1 MYTQVNENPNEESSQ
16 SQRARM
22 VAAMKAG
29 KVVTSLVGLQQYGSL
44 NVKGRMAE
52 VKANRECN
60 LGDDVWIK
68 TKASKKRVKA
78 YHDIDAINEKYHPA
92 NDEERARIVQKIA
105 FDMLLP
111 FGILPKL

>member
-1 MYTQVNENPNEESSQ
+1 MYTQVNENPNEGSSQ
-16 SQRARM
+16 SQRAKM
-22 VAAMKAG
+22 VATMKAG
-29 KVVTSLVGLQQYGSL
+29 GVVTSLVGLQQYGSL
-44 NVKGRMAE
+44 NVKGRMSEIKAGRE
-52 VKANRECN
+52 VN

-68 TKASKKRVKA
+68 TKNTKKHVKA

-111 FGILPKL
+111 FGILPAL